1 VVVALRRAYDA
12 RMFRGTRR
20 WSIPLVAGLA
30 CVFASS
36 FVGSVAAWLLLLF
49 GFGFVLDGVTAAWE
63 RAGGTG
69 SLKTH
74 RQ

>member
-1 VVVALRRAYDA
+1 MGGMLH
-12 RMFRGTRR
+12 GSRR
-20 WSIPLVAGLA
+20 WSVPLVVGMA

-36 FVGSVAAWLLLLF
+36 FVGAVLAWLLLLF
-49 GFGFVLDGVTAAWE
+49 GFGLVLDGVTAAWE

-69 SLKTH
+69 NLKTH